1 MQIVELRL
9 TEAYRENTLDQYKGL
24 KSHVNQFNGV
34 LENLFTDGIKVY
46 LTKQLKTLDSLVDF
60 FCHTTLALIQ
70 DYSVAMLDSLTQN
83 LDILLVNT
91 ITGEL
96 QRNYVLT
103 LGKKYRIRQR
113 RTSERESGVSFKY
126 RLSAESYES
135 CAMWCRSSTES
146 DEESRMDN
154 ARKTCVEYFGE
165 ESKVKAL
172 KRAKKGVVT
181 ENRFKPIEK
190 RVQRGLLR
198 SKYTCRREMVRKFE
212 VPIYAGAKL
221 RKNPKKRGKVIRK
234 RKVEMYGSNGMV
246 KKNRRNTKDG
256 KYGSEINKNQMGD
269 GKNVRYDENVMM
281 KSNINKTYVNADD
294 AQDDKRPRGE
304 IVNVDYKNET
314 RVDRILGHDGKNVM
328 TDRTHDKNVMVD
340 RNINR
345 THTNAATFDETH
357 YEIVRSAKFNDKI
370 LKIVRS
376 NLTIEPHANATT
388 FVKRHGE
395 NIKAEYKLETRFD
408 RTDISDDNKVMESQK
423 RDRNTNVRFD
433 GNTVEFGEDKVRFDS
448 LDSKHVR
455 AHDEIEDMEKGGKE
469 HSIKDLKANKTEQ
482 KSNDAALTETKIGI
496 MIENENRELEKSME
510 GKAIEIPNHQQDEV
524 SNMEIQ
530 RYRKSMQNPEQGRA
544 MEISNHK
551 EDKED
556 EDFPMAEK
564 GCRSVFEI
572 KKHGISMQNQEQGRV
587 IENIE
592 IPNHKQEKKVDFPM
606 AENSEKACSEQN
618 LLNQAEEA
626 FESGLQLVVQHLR
639 SHLENQ
645 FQAYFSTQNEVLQ
658 NTLSQLDDLFMEVFR
673 RTD

>member
-1 MQIVELRL
+1 
-9 TEAYRENTLDQYKGL
+9 
-24 KSHVNQFNGV
+24 
-34 LENLFTDGIKVY
+34 
-46 LTKQLKTLDSLVDF
+46 
-60 FCHTTLALIQ
+60 
-70 DYSVAMLDSLTQN
+70 
-83 LDILLVNT
+83 
-91 ITGEL
+91 
-96 QRNYVLT
+96 
-103 LGKKYRIRQR
+103 
-113 RTSERESGVSFKY
+113 
-126 RLSAESYES
+126 
-135 CAMWCRSSTES
+135 
-146 DEESRMDN
+146 
-154 ARKTCVEYFGE
+154 
-165 ESKVKAL
+165 
-172 KRAKKGVVT
+172 
-181 ENRFKPIEK
+181 
-190 RVQRGLLR
+190 
-198 SKYTCRREMVRKFE
+198 
-212 VPIYAGAKL
+212 
-221 RKNPKKRGKVIRK
+221 
-234 RKVEMYGSNGMV
+234 
-246 KKNRRNTKDG
+246 
-256 KYGSEINKNQMGD
+256 
-269 GKNVRYDENVMM
+269 
-281 KSNINKTYVNADD
+281 
-294 AQDDKRPRGE
+294 
-304 IVNVDYKNET
+304 
-314 RVDRILGHDGKNVM
+314 
-328 TDRTHDKNVMVD
+328 MVD

-433 GNTVEFGEDKVRFDS
+433 GNTVEFGEDKVGFDS
-448 LDSKHVR
+448 LDGKHVR
-455 AHDEIEDMEKGGKE
+455 AHDEIEDMEKGGKV

-510 GKAIEIPNHQQDEV
+510 GKATEIPNHQQDEV

-530 RYRKSMQNPEQGRA
+530 RYGKSMQNPEQGRA

-564 GCRSVFEI
+564 GCRNVFEI

-606 AENSEKACSEQN
+606 AENSEKACSNVFGLRIDDLQTAMYEGLAEATEMLKQTYEAGFAQFVMRIEDAFKMGEQN

-673 RTD
+673 RPD